1 MKLSEFI
8 KTNIKDILNE
18 WDSFARTLLPAAGDM
33 TDLALRDH
41 AEQILTAVAKDIE
54 SAQSPSEQY
63 WKSREMA
70 PDLFTDESAA
80 AIHGALRQADGF
92 TLLQLT
98 AEFRALRA
106 CVLRLWI
113 ARIGQV
119 EKDATNDML
128 RFNEAIDQA
137 LAESAAKYSIQ
148 VNRTRDMFLAILGH
162 DLRAPLASIS
172 LSGELLGVPGISADR
187 VISIGEQV
195 ERSATTMA
203 SMVNDLLGF
212 SRTQLGSKIPIK
224 EKQVDLTDI
233 CYRAIDDVGAMYPK
247 SVVNLSKEGNLT
259 ACLDAD
265 RLHQVFC
272 NLLINAAH
280 YGSKEYPIELAA
292 KEEESTLSVK
302 VTNRGS
308 AIPDE
313 SLKAIF
319 NPLVQL
325 SSEHPIDNRPTTSLG
340 LGLYIAKEITEAHG
354 GSIEVTSTEMDG
366 TIFKVTLPKK
376 TAKS

>member
-8 KTNIKDILNE
+8 KTNIKDILKE
-18 WDSFARTLLPAAGDM
+18 WDSFAKTMEPAAENM

-41 AEQILTAVAKDIE
+41 AEQILMAIAKDIE
-54 SAQSPSEQY
+54 SEQSHSQQY
-63 WKSREMA
+63 WKSRGMA
-70 PDLFTDESAA
+70 PGLLTNESAA

-113 ARIGQV
+113 AHIGQV
-119 EKDATNDML
+119 QQNSMNDML

-137 LAESAAKYSIQ
+137 LAESVEKYSVQ

-172 LSGELLGVPGISADR
+172 LSGELLGVSGISAEK

-195 ERSATTMA
+195 ERSAATMT

-224 EKQVDLTDI
+224 EKQIDLTEV

-247 SVVNLSKEGNLT
+247 SLINLTKDGNLT

-280 YGSKEYPIELAA
+280 YGSKEHPIEIAA
-292 KEEESTLSVK
+292 KEEENMLSVK
-302 VTNRGS
+302 VTNHGS
-308 AIPDE
+308 AIPAE

-325 SSEHPIDNRPTTSLG
+325 SDEHPIDSRPSTSLG
-340 LGLYIAKEITEAHG
+340 LGLFIAREITEAHG
-354 GSIEVTSTEMDG
+354 GSINVTSTEIDG
-366 TIFKVTLPKK
+366 TTFKVNLPKK

>member
-1 MKLSEFI
+1 MKLSDFI
-8 KTNIKDILNE
+8 KLNIKHILDE
-18 WDSFARTLLPAAGDM
+18 WDSFAKTLLPAAGDM

-41 AEQILTAVAKDIE
+41 AEQILMAVAKDIE
-54 SAQSPSEQY
+54 SDQTPSQEY
-63 WKSREMA
+63 WKSRGKA
-70 PDLFTDESAA
+70 PDLLPNESAA

-113 ARIGQV
+113 AHVDPVPQ
-119 EKDATNDML
+119 ESTADML

-172 LSGELLGVPGISADR
+172 LSGELLNTPGISAEK
-187 VISIGEQV
+187 ISSLAKQV
-195 ERSATTMA
+195 ERSAATMS

-224 EKQVDLTDI
+224 AHPIDLASV
-233 CYRAIDDVGAMYPK
+233 CHRAIDDVNAMYPG
-247 SVVNLSKEGNLT
+247 SVFNLATEGNLS
-259 ACLDAD
+259 ANLDGA
-265 RLHQVFC
+265 RLHQVIC

-280 YGSKEYPIELAA
+280 YGSTEHAVEIEA
-292 KEEESTLSVK
+292 KEESCALTVK
-302 VTNRGS
+302 VTNRGP
-308 AIPDE
+308 AIPPE
-313 SLKAIF
+313 SLHAIF
-319 NPLVQL
+319 SPLVQL
-325 SSEHPIDNRPTTSLG
+325 SKERPLDNRPSTSLG
-340 LGLYIAKEITEAHG
+340 LGLFIAREITEAHG
-354 GSIEVTSTEMDG
+354 GSINVTSTESQG
-366 TIFKVTLPKK
+366 TVFEVRLPKQ
-376 TAKS
+376 

>member
-8 KTNIKDILNE
+8 KANIKDILKE
-18 WDSFARTLLPAAGDM
+18 WDSFARTMEPAAEDM
-33 TDLALRDH
+33 TDHALRDH

-54 SAQSPSEQY
+54 SSQSHSQQY
-63 WKSREMA
+63 WKSRGMA
-70 PDLFTDESAA
+70 PGLLSNESAA

-113 ARIGQV
+113 AQIGQV
-119 EKDATNDML
+119 QPGSLNDML

-137 LAESAAKYSIQ
+137 LAESVEKYSIQ

-172 LSGELLGVPGISADR
+172 LSGELLGISGISAEK
-187 VISIGEQV
+187 VTSIGEQV
-195 ERSATTMA
+195 ERSAATMS
-203 SMVNDLLGF
+203 SMVTDLLDF

-224 EKQVDLTDI
+224 TIQIDLTDI
-233 CYRAIDDVGAMYPK
+233 CYRAIDDVSAMYPK
-247 SVVNLSKEGNLT
+247 SKFNLTKEGNL
-259 ACLDAD
+259 AAQLDGA

-280 YGSKEYPIELAA
+280 YGAKEHPIEITA
-292 KEEESTLSVK
+292 KAEGNALSVT
-302 VTNRGS
+302 VTNRGTTV
-308 AIPDE
+308 PPE

-325 SSEHPIDNRPTTSLG
+325 SSEHPIESRPNTSLG
-340 LGLYIAKEITEAHG
+340 LGLFIAREISEAHG
-354 GSIEVTSTEMDG
+354 GSIEVTSTENDG
-366 TIFKVTLPKK
+366 TTFKVTLPKN
-376 TAKS
+376 AAPS